1 MKKLEIRQKQLD
13 LEIATL
19 HDEEHSLGGD
29 DDYGDEVMERLEHV
43 KDYVNLLPADRPL
56 PNTTMSSNKTTHTAR
71 RLPELSLVSFDG
83 TPRKLWR
90 FLNSFKQDVAA
101 HLGTDRERL
110 AYLIHCCTGEARE
123 AIEECVLLPE
133 DIGYIRALSILES
146 QFGCPDEVA
155 ENLLDGLLHGNKLRT
170 SDIHGLRK
178 LIRQVVN
185 SEIIL
190 QQMGYASILNCPT
203 TIKGVIRRIPEYMQL
218 KWADEMTSS
227 RLQGT
232 KLLFRDLIAFLENC
246 LSTATYCYG
255 QGAGRF
261 QEDGKKRG
269 ESNT

>member
-71 RLPELSLVSFDG
+71 RLPELSL
-83 TPRKLWR
+83 
-90 FLNSFKQDVAA
+90 
-101 HLGTDRERL
+101 
-110 AYLIHCCTGEARE
+110 
-123 AIEECVLLPE
+123 
-133 DIGYIRALSILES
+133 
-146 QFGCPDEVA
+146 
-155 ENLLDGLLHGNKLRT
+155 
-170 SDIHGLRK
+170 
-178 LIRQVVN
+178 
-185 SEIIL
+185 
-190 QQMGYASILNCPT
+190 MGYASILNCPT

-218 KWADEMTSS
+218 KLADEMTSS

-232 KLLFRDLIAFLENC
+232 KLLFRGLIAFLENC

-255 QGAGRF
+255 QG
-261 QEDGKKRG
+261 
-269 ESNT
+269 